1 MKSKSADFGEEDDER
16 ESVLDGL
23 VKTILSQNT
32 IELNSER
39 AFASLKSAF
48 PIWDNVYNR
57 AKSTVNSGCAAAAA
71 VESPF
76 PDYPRPTPEECC
88 SVRDDLLSLHD
99 DDERESVLDGL
110 VKTILSQN
118 TTELNS
124 ERAFAS
130 LKSAFPIWNNVLA
143 ADPKCVEDAIRCG
156 GLAPTKSS
164 CIKNLLSRLL
174 ERKGKLC
181 MEYLRES
188 SIDEVKAALS
198 LFKGIGPKTVS
209 CVLMFHLQHDD
220 FPVDTHVF
228 QIAKTMGW
236 IPSSANIKNT
246 YLHLNKQI
254 PDELKFD
261 LNCLLYMTHGKIC
274 KQCSNKKLGK
284 KNKETEDLGCP
295 LLAYSKQII
304 IENKI
309 PKEYQMSKVG
319 T

>member
-1 MKSKSADFGEEDDER
+1 MQGGRKRKQTHLQPSAKS
-16 ESVLDGL
+16 
-23 VKTILSQNT
+23 
-32 IELNSER
+32 
-39 AFASLKSAF
+39 
-48 PIWDNVYNR
+48 P
-57 AKSTVNSGCAAAAA
+57 KSTVNSGCAAAA

-76 PDYPRPTPEECC
+76 PDYPRPTAEECC
-88 SVRDDLLSLHD
+88 SVRDDLLSLHGFPEEFVKYRNQRSKTKSKSADFGED

-130 LKSAFPIWNNVLA
+130 LKSAFPIWDNVLA
-143 ADPKCVEDAIRCG
+143 AESKCIEDAIRCG

-164 CIKNLLSRLL
+164 CIKNLLSSLL

-188 SIDEVKAALS
+188 SIEEVKAELS

-236 IPSSANIKNT
+236 IPSYANIKNT
-246 YLHLNKQI
+246 YLHLNNRI
-254 PDELKFD
+254 PDGLKFD
-261 LNCLLYMTHGKIC
+261 LNCLLYTHGKIC
-274 KQCSNKKLGK
+274 KRCSNKKLGK
-284 KNKETEDLGCP
+284 KNKEVEDLGCP
-295 LLAYSKQII
+295 LLAYSKQIVV
-304 IENKI
+304 ENKI

-319 T
+319 TWESKPLKP

>member
-1 MKSKSADFGEEDDER
+1 MQGTRKRKQTHLQPSAKS
-16 ESVLDGL
+16 
-23 VKTILSQNT
+23 
-32 IELNSER
+32 
-39 AFASLKSAF
+39 
-48 PIWDNVYNR
+48 P
-57 AKSTVNSGCAAAAA
+57 KSTVNSGCAAAAA
-71 VESPF
+71 ASVESPF

-88 SVRDDLLSLHD
+88 SVRDDLLSLHGFPEEFVKYRNQRSKTKSKSADFGED

-124 ERAFAS
+124 ERAFNS
-130 LKSAFPIWNNVLA
+130 LKSAFPIWDHVLA
-143 ADPKCVEDAIRCG
+143 AESKCIEDAIRCG

-164 CIKNLLSRLL
+164 CIKNLLSSLV

-188 SIDEVKAALS
+188 SIDEVKAELS
-198 LFKGIGPKTVS
+198 LFKGIGPKT
-209 CVLMFHLQHDD
+209 
-220 FPVDTHVF
+220 VF

-246 YLHLNKQI
+246 YLHLNNRI

-261 LNCLLYMTHGKIC
+261 LNCLLYTHGKIC
-274 KQCSNKKLGK
+274 RRCSNKKVGK
-284 KNKETEDLGCP
+284 KNKEVEDLGCP
-295 LLAYSKQII
+295 LVAYSKQII
-304 IENKI
+304 VENKI

>member
-1 MKSKSADFGEEDDER
+1 MAYLGNQTGPYLFI
-16 ESVLDGL
+16 
-23 VKTILSQNT
+23 IL
-32 IELNSER
+32 
-39 AFASLKSAF
+39 
-48 PIWDNVYNR
+48 
-57 AKSTVNSGCAAAAA
+57 
-71 VESPF
+71 
-76 PDYPRPTPEECC
+76 
-88 SVRDDLLSLHD
+88 
-99 DDERESVLDGL
+99 
-110 VKTILSQN
+110 
-118 TTELNS
+118 
-124 ERAFAS
+124 AFAS
-130 LKSAFPIWNNVLA
+130 LKSAFPIWNDILA

-164 CIKNLLSRLL
+164 CIKNLLSSLL

-188 SIDEVKAALS
+188 SIDE
-198 LFKGIGPKTVS
+198 VS

-246 YLHLNKQI
+246 YLHLNKRI

-274 KQCSNKKLGK
+274 KRCSNKKLG
-284 KNKETEDLGCP
+284 LGCP